1 MVNHPTSE
9 MTLPPAEPAA
19 MTTFCFQFQDLTIRH
34 KSLKDNHLPPP
45 PPPPIFNY

>member
-19 MTTFCFQFQDLTIRH
+19 MTIYCFQFQDLTIRH
-34 KSLKDNHLPPP
+34 NSLKDNHFP